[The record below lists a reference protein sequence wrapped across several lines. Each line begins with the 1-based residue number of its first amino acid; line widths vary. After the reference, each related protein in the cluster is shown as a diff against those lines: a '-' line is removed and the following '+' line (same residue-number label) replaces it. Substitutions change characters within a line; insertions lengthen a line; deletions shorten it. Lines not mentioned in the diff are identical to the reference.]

1 MAGTTDMSGTGTF
14 PTSIGEMAA
23 GGAAS
28 DGVPATKFIYKQYV
42 VGSTTYYQCYDS
54 TLRRKV
60 AWNGWDANPT
70 TMDGYTMGN
79 YCFCTDPGYKS
90 LPFTGWG
97 GAVTR
102 TFTASAT
109 SGIAATSGNQRAWS
123 LDGSHPLDTEV
134 TPKVPAAFAKVTP
147 VPAGYPTD
155 HYKNYRTDH
164 DYYAGG
170 YLGTQESP
178 TSVAAPT
185 FTPTCSP
192 NALPAAGPAPSP
204 TCSSPTGPSGS
215 NKYFAWSTTPAA
227 MTGPTPVTR
236 TWSDAT
242 TALITGTKAS
252 PVTVTVA
259 AGSCYS
265 DEFSL
270 GDVSVYTTCT
280 SVKSCHIKFYKG
292 SPFCTGEVEKE
303 IYITDFDGTAHT
315 IIAPQYVPAPQQTN
329 VNVRNK
335 VWVASM
341 AAGGQAFTTG
351 SNTLNVKV
359 SLKKPS
365 AAEYSSPL
373 TFTVTSIEQAQAGTG
388 QGQSYMSRCRGY
400 PSTTRSDDS
409 DDAGLADS
417 DIYGIAFGC
426 FLAGIILACV
436 LASLALKVSVSTG
449 ASAGASAE
457 AGGEAHAGKV

>member
-1 MAGTTDMSGTGTF
+1 M
-14 PTSIGEMAA
+14 
-23 GGAAS
+23 
-28 DGVPATKFIYKQYV
+28 
-42 VGSTTYYQCYDS
+42 
-54 TLRRKV
+54 
-60 AWNGWDANPT
+60 
-70 TMDGYTMGN
+70 
-79 YCFCTDPGYKS
+79 
-90 LPFTGWG
+90 
-97 GAVTR
+97 
-102 TFTASAT
+102 
-109 SGIAATSGNQRAWS
+109 
-123 LDGSHPLDTEV
+123 
-134 TPKVPAAFAKVTP
+134 
-147 VPAGYPTD
+147 
-155 HYKNYRTDH
+155 
-164 DYYAGG
+164 
-170 YLGTQESP
+170 
-178 TSVAAPT
+178 
-185 FTPTCSP
+185 
-192 NALPAAGPAPSP
+192 
-204 TCSSPTGPSGS
+204 
-215 NKYFAWSTTPAA
+215 
-227 MTGPTPVTR
+227 TR

-252 PVTVTVA
+252 PVKVTVA

-303 IYITDFDGTAHT
+303 IYITDFDGTDHT
-315 IIAPQYVPAPQQTN
+315 IIAPKYVPFPRKTT

-335 VWVASM
+335 VWVNSM
-341 AAGGQAFTTG
+341 DETGQAFTTG

-373 TFTVTSIEQAQAGTG
+373 TFTVKSIEQAQAGTG
-388 QGQSYMSRCRGY
+388 QDQSYMSRCRGY